1 MASAPA
7 ALVRSTSP
15 GQEVLLEVNRLE
27 AADLDEARLLADLAR
42 DHRPRR
48 RPWRGMGSAN
58 IGAADDKRAAANA
71 ASPAPG
77 MDRRR
82 MFFSCCSTPRDLDMR
97 EEVPRCQDERD
108 RTAAAFH
115 GGDFRQAR
123 SGEGARDRPI
133 APKQPVPAFRR
144 RRRQCLIARR
154 AFRRVVGGGGTGA
167 VGRGRQLRIA
177 GGRRA
182 CARRRGRREGLL
194 DHLKRINDIFY
205 DQIRIADQKAAYI
218 FTFMVAFLVTSAEGR
233 DVFRIER
240 YLTGDPLS
248 GLLSGVLALG
258 VLFTLIFAILVVL
271 PRHRATGTSLYWGGW
286 PQNRAL
292 LLAARE
298 HGDPEW
304 VFQEYLGNVDNLSA
318 INRAK
323 YRYVSWSFRGLLVTV
338 VAYCLLLAW
347 GTAAGTA

>member
-1 MASAPA
+1 MTAP
-7 ALVRSTSP
+7 SP
-15 GQEVLLEVNRLE
+15 QSNPAQHFG
-27 AADLDEARLLADLAR
+27 AD
-42 DHRPRR
+42 
-48 RPWRGMGSAN
+48 
-58 IGAADDKRAAANA
+58 AANVSSLGA
-71 ASPAPG
+71 HSGASPAEQAPSDADVNFG
-77 MDRRR
+77 
-82 MFFSCCSTPRDLDMR
+82 SP
-97 EEVPRCQDERD
+97 E
-108 RTAAAFH
+108 
-115 GGDFRQAR
+115 GGELAPE
-123 SGEGARDRPI
+123 GEGDE
-133 APKQPVPAFRR
+133 KVF
-144 RRRQCLIARR
+144 
-154 AFRRVVGGGGTGA
+154 
-167 VGRGRQLRIA
+167 
-177 GGRRA
+177 
-182 CARRRGRREGLL
+182 L

-240 YLTGDPLS
+240 YLTGDFMS

-347 GTAAGTA
+347 GTAAG